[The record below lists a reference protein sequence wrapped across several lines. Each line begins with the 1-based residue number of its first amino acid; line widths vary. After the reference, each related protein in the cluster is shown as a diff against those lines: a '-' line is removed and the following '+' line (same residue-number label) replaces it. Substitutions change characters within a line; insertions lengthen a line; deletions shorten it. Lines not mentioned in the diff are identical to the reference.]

1 MEQQKNLPAVKSQNS
16 QIQSQKPNSLLNFIQ
31 NAEEY
36 AIVTAIQKSTRV
48 EVLQDTEGLA
58 KVVAKWRAYLGI
70 PKDGADPEELAVV
83 IMYIREHWGM
93 LTLAEIELAL
103 TLSINRK
110 LDDDEFYGLFSPNY
124 VAKVLHAYMYYRKIT
139 LADAL
144 RKREKFELEQASL
157 SEKPSPEEECETT
170 KELFIG
176 FYKELER
183 NGFLN
188 DPFNL
193 AYNFLRKYKWL
204 KVSETDIQ
212 ESMAAGKIRFQE
224 EQNKQSLLRQVSENQ
239 EVEIKRYAR
248 NHLVAQYL
256 KNVDINV
263 LLNNIKPELF
273 T

>member
-1 MEQQKNLPAVKSQNS
+1 MEQQRNLPEKSQNS
-16 QIQSQKPNSLLNFIQ
+16 QIQSLKPNSLLNFIQ

-48 EVLQDTEGLA
+48 ELLQDTDGLA
-58 KVVAKWRAYLGI
+58 RIVAKWRAYLGV

-83 IMYIREHWGM
+83 IMYIREHWTM
-93 LTLAEIELAL
+93 LTLAEIQLAF

-110 LDDDEFYGLFSPNY
+110 LDDDEFYGMFSPNY

-144 RKREKFELEQASL
+144 RRKEKFELEQAAQH
-157 SEKPSPEEECETT
+157 EKPTPEEECEIT
-170 KELFIG
+170 KELFTG
-176 FYKELER
+176 FYKEIDR
-183 NGFLN
+183 VGYIN

-193 AYNFLRKYKWL
+193 AYNFLRKHKWM
-204 KVSETDIQ
+204 KVSESDIQ
-212 ESMAAGKIRFQE
+212 ESLIAGKKQYQE
-224 EQNKQSLLRQVSENQ
+224 DQNKQSLLRQVSENQ
-239 EVEIKRYAR
+239 ELEIKRNAR
-248 NHLVAQYL
+248 NYLVAKYL

-263 LLNNIKPELF
+263 LLNNIKTELF